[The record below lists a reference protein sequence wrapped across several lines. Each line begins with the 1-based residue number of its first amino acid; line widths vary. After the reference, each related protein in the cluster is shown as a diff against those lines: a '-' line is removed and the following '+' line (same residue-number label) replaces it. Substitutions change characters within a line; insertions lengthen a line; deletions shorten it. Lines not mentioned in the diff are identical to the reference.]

1 MAERG
6 DEAALLAVAEER
18 AVRCERGSECL
29 KNMPSSHASRLID
42 NALTTRLALCPGCR
56 LSKTARPTNTE
67 AAASTRAA
75 TEVGDARAKPS
86 SHASRLIDNALT
98 TRLALCPGCRL
109 SKTARPTN
117 TEVAA
122 STRAAT
128 EVGDARAKPGVTSP
142 KVTELSATGLRG
154 PVGTTTREDLE
165 SVRWA
170 ARTATKC

>member
-75 TEVGDARAKPS
+75 TEVGDARAKP
-86 SHASRLIDNALT
+86 
-98 TRLALCPGCRL
+98 
-109 SKTARPTN
+109 
-117 TEVAA
+117 
-122 STRAAT
+122 
-128 EVGDARAKPGVTSP
+128 GVTSP